1 MTFQEGLDQ
10 VEKANKIIIDANKMI
25 SDATFHAFPY
35 TLSWWV
41 ALCMLAV
48 PWILWA
54 IIRKKE
60 STARLLSAAFIVIV
74 ISSILDAYG
83 VDRGRWA
90 YPVKVIPLP
99 TISYS
104 FRYSVVPVTVMF
116 LIQYKTNIHPMVK
129 GLLFGAFSAYIGMPI
144 MEQLHLYQQTDWKY
158 TYSFMML
165 TIMYLIADWFS
176 KRESFNKIADQK
188 SPGQ

>member
-10 VEKANKIIIDANKMI
+10 EEKANKIIIDANKMI

-41 ALCMLAV
+41 ALFMLVV

-54 IIRKKE
+54 IFRKKE
-60 STARLLSAAFIVIV
+60 STARLLSAAFIVII

-90 YPVKVIPLP
+90 YPVKVIP
-99 TISYS
+99 
-104 FRYSVVPVTVMF
+104 FADN
-116 LIQYKTNIHPMVK
+116 Q
-129 GLLFGAFSAYIGMPI
+129 LFI
-144 MEQLHLYQQTDWKY
+144 
-158 TYSFMML
+158 
-165 TIMYLIADWFS
+165 
-176 KRESFNKIADQK
+176 
-188 SPGQ
+188 